1 MGGVRVDPETCET
14 AVKGMYAAGE
24 VACGLHGGNRLGGN
38 SLSDILVFG
47 RRAGEAGAAAAATSE
62 LPDFSDSELQGE
74 ITRVLSPF
82 SVTDGTNPFFLKEE
96 ISKNMWKHVGIVR
109 NEEDLTAGLEEV
121 ERIKKEAEKVKA
133 TGGRAYNQSW
143 LDSLQVWDMLLGC
156 EAVIKSALERRE
168 SRGAHARSDY
178 PAKDDTWL
186 VNIITLEKAGTMA
199 HDIRPVPKMPEEL
212 RALIREE

>member
-1 MGGVRVDPETCET
+1 
-14 AVKGMYAAGE
+14 
-24 VACGLHGGNRLGGN
+24 
-38 SLSDILVFG
+38 
-47 RRAGEAGAAAAATSE
+47 
-62 LPDFSDSELQGE
+62 
-74 ITRVLSPF
+74 
-82 SVTDGTNPFFLKEE
+82 
-96 ISKNMWKHVGIVR
+96 
-109 NEEDLTAGLEEV
+109 LEEV

-156 EAVIKSALERRE
+156 EAVIKSALERKE

-186 VNIITLEKAGTMA
+186 VNIITLEKAGKMT